1 VQFKYLIL
9 IFILSIF
16 CLIFLV
22 YDLSNSKRTDQLSKV
37 VVVSKGWNS
46 ADCKKEMGT
55 KVIYLGE
62 RPSAGYSINLKD
74 SYTVNDKFYLIL
86 EEKTPKD
93 TEISAQVIT
102 NPCIELR
109 IPKTK
114 KTIEIRW
121 E

>member
-1 VQFKYLIL
+1 MQFKYLIL
-9 IFILSIF
+9 VFILSIS

-37 VVVSKGWNS
+37 IVVSKGWNTE
-46 ADCKKEMGT
+46 DCKKETGT
-55 KVIYLGE
+55 KIVYLGK
-62 RPSAGYSINLKD
+62 RPNGGYSINLKD
-74 SYTVNDKFYLIL
+74 SYSVNDKFYIIL
-86 EEKTPKD
+86 EEIAPKETD
-93 TEISAQVIT
+93 MNLQVIT

-114 KTIEIRW
+114 KTLEIRW

>member
-1 VQFKYLIL
+1 
-9 IFILSIF
+9 
-16 CLIFLV
+16 
-22 YDLSNSKRTDQLSKV
+22 
-37 VVVSKGWNS
+37 
-46 ADCKKEMGT
+46 MGT

-74 SYTVNDKFYLIL
+74 SYTVNDKFYIIL

-93 TEISAQVIT
+93 TEISAHVIT
-102 NPCIELR
+102 NPCIELK